1 MTTDKKTKRD
11 TVFAKQNDM
20 LVDFVFD
27 EKVTHVFPDM
37 IRRSVPGYDVIIPLL
52 GVFAERYA
60 KRDTNIYDLGCS
72 LGAATLAMRRRITQ
86 DGCQIIAVDNSES
99 MVTQCRV
106 NVSNDKNKNSAS
118 VDVRCED
125 ILDVAIQNASIVVIN
140 FTLQFIK
147 PELRE
152 KLLRDIFAGLNP
164 GGVLLIADK
173 IVFTNQQETQFQADM
188 HTQFKRAN
196 GYSELEIA
204 QKRTALENILVADT
218 ITQHQQRLSSVGFE
232 NINIWFQCFNFA
244 GICAIKS

>member
-1 MTTDKKTKRD
+1 MSKNKHTDRD
-11 TVFAKQNDM
+11 TVYAKQNDM

-27 EKVTHVFPDM
+27 DKVAHVFPDM
-37 IRRSVPGYDVIIPLL
+37 IRRSVPGYDAIIPLL

-60 KRDTNIYDLGCS
+60 QANTNIYDLGCS

-86 DGCQIIAVDNSES
+86 QGCRIIAVDNSAS
-99 MVTQCRV
+99 MAEQCRTHVEREHSAV
-106 NVSNDKNKNSAS
+106 NVE
-118 VDVRCED
+118 VLCED
-125 ILDVAIQNASIVVIN
+125 ILDIRIENASIVVIN
-140 FTLQFIK
+140 FTLQFVK

-152 KLLRDIFAGLNP
+152 KLLQTIYTGLNK

-173 IVFTNQQETQFQADM
+173 IVFYDENESRFQIDM

-204 QKRTALENILVADT
+204 QKRTALENILIPDT
-218 ITQHQQRLSSVGFE
+218 IKQHKNRLNNVGFKE
-232 NINIWFQCFNFA
+232 VNIWFQCFNFA

>member
-1 MTTDKKTKRD
+1 MAKNKDTGRD
-11 TVFAKQNDM
+11 TVYAKQNEM

-27 EKVTHVFPDM
+27 DNVAHVFPDM
-37 IRRSVPGYDVIIPLL
+37 IRRSVPGYDAIIPLL

-60 KRDTNIYDLGCS
+60 RQDSNIYDLGCS

-86 DGCQIIAVDNSES
+86 SGCRIIAIDNSES
-99 MVTQCRV
+99 MVAQCLSHIEADQSPV
-106 NVSNDKNKNSAS
+106 PVEIMCD
-118 VDVRCED
+118 D
-125 ILDVAIQNASIVVIN
+125 ILDIKIENASIVVIN

-152 KLLRDIFAGLNP
+152 NLLNNIYAGLNED
-164 GGVLLIADK
+164 GVLLIADK
-173 IVFTNQQETQFQADM
+173 IVFDNVQEGNFQIDM

-204 QKRTALENILVADT
+204 QKRTALENILVPDT
-218 ITQHQQRLSSVGFE
+218 IEQHKQRLNRVGFKE
-232 NINIWFQCFNFA
+232 VNIWFQCFNFA